1 MANQDTDPNDGMA
14 DKRFTSR
21 LTAEAGNAANIATPA
36 NYQSVSAMRTR
47 LAAINAGYYTAARLN
62 QMSRN
67 DMIFAIRQN
76 DDLAGI

>member
-1 MANQDTDPNDGMA
+1 MANLDMDPNDGMA
-14 DKRFTSR
+14 DKRFTSKG
-21 LTAEAGNAANIATPA
+21 AVEAGNAANIATPA
-36 NYQSVSAMRTR
+36 NYQSVSSMRTR